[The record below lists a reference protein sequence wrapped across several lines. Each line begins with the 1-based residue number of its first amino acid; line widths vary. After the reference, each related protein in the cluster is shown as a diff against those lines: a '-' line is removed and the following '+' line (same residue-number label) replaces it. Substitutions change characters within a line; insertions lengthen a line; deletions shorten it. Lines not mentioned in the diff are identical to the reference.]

1 MARIARRMAS
11 PAMGLALAATVL
23 TGCSG
28 DDDASPA
35 TQSTSASSQVNLDM
49 PPGYPKADVPVLN
62 GTILAVSQGTDEAS
76 SSWRVLLQATDAPDK
91 AVDDAA
97 GLLTDAGWTVSKSPS
112 DTVRTLTRDDGER
125 VVLKAQEKGG
135 GTQLLYVIRLG

>member
-23 TGCSG
+23 TGCS
-28 DDDASPA
+28 DDDEASPT
-35 TQSTSASSQVNLDM
+35 TQSTSASSQMNLDM

-76 SSWRVLLQATDAPDK
+76 SSWRVLLQTTDAPDK

-112 DTVRTLTRDDGER
+112 DTTQTLTRDDGER

-135 GTQLLYVIRLG
+135 SQLLYVIRLG

>member
-1 MARIARRMAS
+1 MARARQRTAS
-11 PAMGLALAATVL
+11 AVVGLVLTTTVL

-35 TQSTSASSQVNLDM
+35 TQTTSASSQVNLDM

-76 SSWRVLLQATDAPDK
+76 SSWRVLLQTTDAPDK

-112 DTVRTLTRDDGER
+112 DTARTLTRDDDER

-135 GTQLLYVIRLG
+135 SQLLYVIRLG

>member
-11 PAMGLALAATVL
+11 AAMGLALAATVL
-23 TGCSG
+23 TGCS
-28 DDDASPA
+28 DDASPA

-76 SSWRVLLQATDAPDK
+76 SSWRVLLQTTDAPDK

-97 GLLTDAGWTVSKSPS
+97 GLLTDAGWTVSKSPG

-135 GTQLLYVIRLG
+135 SQLLYVIRLG

>member
-1 MARIARRMAS
+1 MCIRDRA
-11 PAMGLALAATVL
+11 
-23 TGCSG
+23 
-28 DDDASPA
+28 
-35 TQSTSASSQVNLDM
+35 
-49 PPGYPKADVPVLN
+49 VPL
-62 GTILAVSQGTDEAS
+62 
-76 SSWRVLLQATDAPDK
+76 P
-91 AVDDAA
+91 VDDAA